1 MNKEVALENFVW
13 NMLEQEYGE
22 IRYPVSNE
30 LKHEQLIAVIEV
42 LATAHTQFVDNP
54 SSINWN
60 IMITAMATYQYW
72 KQKEVE

>member
-1 MNKEVALENFVW
+1 MNKEIALENFVL
-13 NMLEQEYGE
+13 NMLEQEYGD
-22 IRYPVSNE
+22 IKYPVSHE
-30 LKHEQLIAVIEV
+30 LRHEQIIAVVEV

-72 KQKEVE
+72 KQKNVE

>member
-22 IRYPVSNE
+22 ISYPVSHE

-60 IMITAMATYQYW
+60 IIITAMATYQYW

>member
-1 MNKEVALENFVW
+1 MNEEVAIENFVW
-13 NMLEQEYGE
+13 NMLEQEYGGL
-22 IRYPVSNE
+22 RDAVDYQ
-30 LKHEQLIAVIEV
+30 LRHEQLVAVIEV

-72 KQKEVE
+72 KQKKVE

>member
-1 MNKEVALENFVW
+1 MNKEVALEEFIW
-13 NMLEQEYGE
+13 NMLEQEYGD
-22 IRYPVSNE
+22 IKYPVSHE
-30 LKHEQLIAVIEV
+30 LRHEQIMAVIEV
-42 LATAHTQFVDNP
+42 LSTSHTKFVDNP